1 VRQRGG
7 VVVII
12 THRPS
17 ALANVDLVGV
27 MEQGRMKLMGP
38 RDEVL
43 KAVIKRP
50 VEAAPVKQAPHLREV
65 GA

>member
-1 VRQRGG
+1 MRQRGG
-7 VVVII
+7 VIVIV

-17 ALANVDLVGV
+17 ALANVDLVGI
-27 MEQGRMKLMGP
+27 MEQGRMKAMGH

-43 KAVIKRP
+43 KAVMKRP
-50 VEAAPVKQAPHLREV
+50 VGPLPVRPAPRVREV